1 MGFNVFRIFLLSML
15 AEAADHPP
23 VMTAFQG
30 AVETLMVVVLQAT
43 GSLRC

>member
-23 VMTAFQG
+23 AFQG